1 MKSLFFLLFLFF
13 IVSCSNNKRV
23 YWCGDHPCVNNKE
36 RKAYFKKTMIVEIKE
51 LGKKNKTNISELDKV
66 TQQTRSDEAKGNKGE
81 KKLIKQARLEEKKRL
96 KEEKKMAKEI
106 ILEEK
111 KIAKKKL
118 KSKKASPTK
127 EADTNTTL
135 ASMNISSSTFNKL
148 VEIITNKNK
157 IRPYPDINDIP
168 N

>member
-96 KEEKKMAKEI
+96 KEEKKLAKEI

-118 KSKKASPTK
+118 KAKKASPTK